1 MQEFRAASDQ
11 LSTLSTE
18 ELNVVA
24 KVLRIRN
31 LKTEASTTRS
41 FLLPLTSMLLL
52 KLIWVVQMRRDS
64 QKLTTC
70 LRIGVLKTTT
80 NL

>member
-41 FLLPLTSMLLL
+41 SLVPLTSMLLL

-64 QKLTTC
+64 QKEVM
-70 LRIGVLKTTT
+70 VLSIVT
-80 NL
+80 L